1 MSLDTM
7 LTLAPVLAPAPLVG
21 AALGT
26 FFVFLLLGL
35 GALAVTAALDRAMGK
50 ERALLAYAAAVVVF
64 TAVVLR
70 DRADL
75 SGPPPRPRED
85 TVLAGF
91 AAKRTLAPAPM
102 ARPSFESGGR
112 DRRNPY
118 ERVSDTRPLPPVEI
132 DLPPEIA
139 LEVPLPPTVPGL
151 APSARRLLRGTL
163 PALDPNDASVP
174 LQVAPVVFEQY
185 VPTPEDVYDWVD
197 VGGKQT
203 FVAIVAIDGVRRG
216 ESGFRALERRLA
228 GGEGIDKMQVEWALI
243 GSAEQATKAG
253 LDPTSV
259 AKKSKGNRN
268 TDPAAKFG
276 VWNLRR
282 TVENTYEQAV
292 RRVLGIEPVEA
303 TMNLRGLQEAA
314 REMAVLGRTGKEQRE
329 GWRRAVLLLERA
341 RAVAEK
347 AHPPEVQAEVLV
359 SLVEAYNAL
368 KDEQAALRALS
379 AYAKAVPTR
388 AEPWIRLG
396 DAALVGM
403 GLPDQSL
410 AYFTKAKGLEE
421 GNERVALGLGDALTA
436 LGRDRDA
443 LAAYGRA
450 GASFDAQVRRAEA
463 ALRVGE
469 LPQARQAADAAL
481 AQRGDHPRALL
492 ARGGVLY
499 ALGDLAGAKSAYAM
513 AATSAEAAGAWRAQ
527 ALYNLGL
534 CHWRLCETRA
544 AAGAFE
550 ACELALRQGASP
562 GRRDDETVS
571 PSLGRAL
578 IAMALKAP
586 PPADPAAPAADPA
599 AVAAAALPPLGIEPG
614 QAGQF
619 LSAAREEA
627 ARTSYLEHLAGVLAT
642 RAGNT
647 AAAIRALRRSLDLAP
662 DASELDGWLAIN
674 HLRWGLETAG
684 RATQGEA
691 GSSRS
696 ALGDENA
703 RLDAILALPSAE
715 HHEAAVA
722 FASRAARADGV
733 SAKTVAAT
741 LREAWVLL
749 QAQHLSAR
757 KRFELAREACDRILK
772 RNDDRNLL
780 EQPAA
785 LCMRAYAS
793 YRLGGDENYDACQ
806 QDLVLVLG
814 KVPAAEEGQPVQPWA
829 AWRTWADKTLTR
841 VKHWRSL
848 EEKVVSFEGMSQL
861 TKEWVTAERSSVKV
875 SLEPEGGLLVF
886 EGKADKDGSMA
897 DPTVAAYCQAF
908 FDKSTF
914 EEVRLKLRIPTT
926 QEDGSRAN
934 NIFFGVGVQGATST
948 SGAGAGGIG
957 GRHPGVLLCF
967 EKGLVAARI
976 GTGLSAQWKEGNVA
990 RVRDE
995 AGNERAW
1002 PAGEWV
1008 EVRIVREDAR
1018 EGLMAVYLNDEQVPV
1033 VSDKVSGFKGV
1044 SGKAELWLG
1053 GWSPSALP
1061 YDVKVKDIRVVR
1073 VRK

>member
-1 MSLDTM
+1 MSLDTI
-7 LTLAPVLAPAPLVG
+7 LTLAPALAPAPVLG

-26 FFVFLLLGL
+26 FFIFLLLGL
-35 GALAVTAALDRAMGK
+35 GALAVTAALDRVLGK
-50 ERALLAYAAAVVVF
+50 ERALLAYAVAVVVL
-64 TAVVLR
+64 TAVALR
-70 DRADL
+70 DKADI

-85 TVLAGF
+85 TVLAGM
-91 AAKRTLAPAPM
+91 AAKRTLAPAPL
-102 ARPSFESGGR
+102 ARPSFEAGGSE
-112 DRRNPY
+112 RRNPY

-139 LEVPLPPTVPGL
+139 LEVPLPPTTPGL
-151 APSARRLLRGTL
+151 APAARRLLRGSL
-163 PALDPNDASVP
+163 PALDPDDASVP
-174 LQVAPVVFEQY
+174 LQVAPIVFEQY
-185 VPTPEDVYDWVD
+185 VSTPEDVYDWVD
-197 VGGKQT
+197 VAGKQT
-203 FVAIVAIDGVRRG
+203 FVAVVAIDGVRRG
-216 ESGFRALERRLA
+216 QDGFRALERRLA
-228 GGEGIDKMQVEWALI
+228 SGEGLEKLQVEWALI

-253 LDPTSV
+253 LDPVSV

-268 TDPAAKFG
+268 TDPGTKFAL
-276 VWNLRR
+276 WNLRR
-282 TVENTYEQAV
+282 SVENMYEQSV
-292 RRVLGIEPVEA
+292 RRALGIEPVET
-303 TMNLRGLQEAA
+303 TMNLRGLLEAA
-314 REMAVLGRTGKEQRE
+314 REMAAVGRTGKEQRE
-329 GWRRAVLLLERA
+329 GWRRAVTLLERA
-341 RAVAEK
+341 RVVAEK

-403 GLPDQSL
+403 GLPDQAL
-410 AYFTKAKGLEE
+410 EYYAKAKALEDA
-421 GNERVALGLGDALTA
+421 NERVALGMGDAYTA
-436 LGRDRDA
+436 LHRDREA

-463 ALRVGE
+463 ALRLGE
-469 LPQARQAADAAL
+469 LAQARQAADAAL
-481 AQRGDHPRALL
+481 SQRGDHPRALL

-499 ALGDLAGAKSAYAM
+499 AQGDLAGAKSAYSM
-513 AATSAEAAGAWRAQ
+513 AASSTEGAGAWRAQ
-527 ALYNLGL
+527 AFYSLGL
-534 CHWRLCETRA
+534 CCWRLGETRA
-544 AAGAFE
+544 AAAAFNDCE
-550 ACELALRQGASP
+550 AALRLGASP

-578 IAMALKAP
+578 IAMALRAP
-586 PPADPAAPAADPA
+586 VPVDPDAPADPAQPAAT
-599 AVAAAALPPLGIEPG
+599 LPPLGITAD

-684 RATQGEA
+684 RGASAEPA
-691 GSSRS
+691 GTRS
-696 ALGDENA
+696 LLGDENL
-703 RLDAILALPSAE
+703 RLDAILALPPAE

-733 SAKTVAAT
+733 SAKAVAST
-741 LREAWVLL
+741 LREAWVVL

-757 KRFELAREACDRILK
+757 RRFELARETCDRILK

-814 KVPAAEEGQPVQPWA
+814 KVPEPAEGQPAHPWA
-829 AWRTWADKTLTR
+829 AWRSWADKTLTR

-861 TKEWVTAERSSVKV
+861 TKEWITAERSNVKV
-875 SLEPEGGLLVF
+875 GLEPEGGLLAF
-886 EGKADKDGSMA
+886 EGKADKDGTMA

-908 FDKSTF
+908 FDKATF
-914 EEVRLKLRIPTT
+914 EEVRVKLRIPTT
-926 QEDGSRAN
+926 LPDGSRAN

-948 SGAGAGGIG
+948 SGQGAGGIAS
-957 GRHPGVLLCF
+957 RHPGVLLCF

-976 GTGLSAQWKEGNVA
+976 GTGLSAQWKDGEVK

-995 AGNERAW
+995 AGAERAW

>member
-1 MSLDTM
+1 M
-7 LTLAPVLAPAPLVG
+7 
-21 AALGT
+21 
-26 FFVFLLLGL
+26 
-35 GALAVTAALDRAMGK
+35 
-50 ERALLAYAAAVVVF
+50 
-64 TAVVLR
+64 
-70 DRADL
+70 
-75 SGPPPRPRED
+75 
-85 TVLAGF
+85 
-91 AAKRTLAPAPM
+91 
-102 ARPSFESGGR
+102 
-112 DRRNPY
+112 
-118 ERVSDTRPLPPVEI
+118 SDTRALPPVEI
-132 DLPPEIA
+132 DLPPEIV
-139 LEVPLPPTVPGL
+139 LDVPLPPTVPGL
-151 APSARRLLRGTL
+151 APAARRLLRGTL
-163 PALDPNDASVP
+163 PALDADDASVP
-174 LQVAPVVFEQY
+174 LQVAPIVFEQY

-197 VGGKQT
+197 VAGKQT
-203 FVAIVAIDGVRRG
+203 FVAIVSIDGVRRG
-216 ESGFRALERRLA
+216 QDGFRALERRLA
-228 GGEGIDKMQVEWALI
+228 AGDGAEKLQVEWALI
-243 GSAEQATKAG
+243 GSGEQATKAG
-253 LDPTSV
+253 LDPVSV

-268 TDPAAKFG
+268 TDPGTKFPQ
-276 VWNLRR
+276 WNLRR
-282 TVENTYEQAV
+282 SVENVYEQSV
-292 RRVLGIEPVEA
+292 RRALGIEPVET
-303 TMNLRGLQEAA
+303 TMNLRGLQDAA
-314 REMAVLGRTGKEQRE
+314 REMAAVGRTGKEQRE
-329 GWRRAVLLLERA
+329 GWRRAVTLLERA
-341 RAVAEK
+341 RVVAEK

-359 SLVEAYNAL
+359 ALVEAYNAL

-379 AYAKAVPTR
+379 AYARAVPTR

-396 DAALVGM
+396 DAALVGL
-403 GLPDQSL
+403 GLPEQAL
-410 AYFTKAKGLEE
+410 EYYGKAKALEDA
-421 GNERVALGLGDALTA
+421 NERVALGMGDAYTA
-436 LGRDRDA
+436 LGRDREA
-443 LAAYGRA
+443 LASYARA
-450 GASFDAQVRRAEA
+450 GAAFDAQVRRSEA

-499 ALGDLAGAKSAYAM
+499 ALGDLAGAKSAYSM
-513 AATSAEAAGAWRAQ
+513 AAASTEGAGAWRAE

-534 CHWRLCETRA
+534 SCWRLGETRA
-544 AAGAFE
+544 AAGAFS

-562 GRRDDETVS
+562 GRRDDEQVS

-586 PPADPAAPAADPA
+586 VPVDPAAPADPA
-599 AVAAAALPPLGIEPG
+599 QPAATLPPLGISAD
-614 QAGQF
+614 QAGQL

-627 ARTSYLEHLAGVLAT
+627 ARASYLEHLAGVLAT

-662 DASELDGWLAIN
+662 DASELDGWLAIS
-674 HLRWGLETAG
+674 HLRWGGETAG
-684 RATQGEA
+684 RGGAEEGAT
-691 GSSRS
+691 RS
-696 ALGDENA
+696 LLADETA
-703 RLDAILALPSAE
+703 RLDAILARPSPE
-715 HHEAAVA
+715 HYEAAVA
-722 FASRAARADGV
+722 FASRAAKADGIT
-733 SAKTVAAT
+733 AKTVAST

-757 KRFELAREACDRILK
+757 KRFELARETCDRVLK

-814 KVPAAEEGQPVQPWA
+814 KVPAPEEGQPANPWA
-829 AWRTWADKTLTR
+829 RWRDWADKTLTR

-861 TKEWVTAERSSVKV
+861 TKEWITAERSNVKV

-886 EGKADKDGSMA
+886 DGKADKDGSMA

-908 FDKSTF
+908 FDKATF

-926 QEDGSRAN
+926 QADGSRAN
-934 NIFFGVGVQGATST
+934 NIFFGVAVQGATGT
-948 SGAGAGGIG
+948 SGQGAGGIPS
-957 GRHPGVLLCF
+957 RHPGVLLCF

-976 GTGLSAQWKEGNVA
+976 GTGLSPQWKDGEVK

-995 AGNERAW
+995 AGAERAW
-1002 PAGEWV
+1002 PQGEWV

-1044 SGKAELWLG
+1044 SGKAELWIG

-1061 YDVKVKDIRVVR
+1061 YDVKVKDIRIVR
-1073 VRK
+1073 TKK